1 MKKHKIMKRIFSV
14 LGILLI
20 AISVWWVYFG
30 LNAMDVEDRY
40 GDLQEFYWEGKNGD
54 IIVDSTH
61 SNFGVLYK
69 KKNRIYVLKDKQKL
83 EIEEF
88 VEYKDNVN
96 NVWGF
101 KGELYRSKNKI
112 DIKDLNSESLKENIQ
127 NKDLKLIEKI
137 DVKY

>member
-30 LNAMDVEDRY
+30 LNAMDVEDFY
-40 GDLQEFYWEGKNGD
+40 GDLQGFYWEGKNGD
-54 IIVDSTH
+54 IIYNR
-61 SNFGVLYK
+61 SNSKLGIIEK
-69 KKNRIYVLKDKQKL
+69 EKNRIYVLDGKEKVEFYWWLKYEDKVSN
-83 EIEEF
+83 F
-88 VEYKDNVN
+88 
-96 NVWGF
+96 WGF

-112 DIKDLNSESLKENIQ
+112 DIKDLNSKSLKENIQ
-127 NKDLKLIEKI
+127 NKELKLIEKI